1 MKDIKGF
8 CKLMDLSIPE
18 YAHFDYYIK
27 QLSKTEK
34 WKNIY
39 QLVNMY
45 ELAESQHSDLY
56 QFRMDKSNEIINFIK
71 STRAFQELNDD
82 NLIPDYPTTK
92 NFVYDEDKK
101 YLSVDIRKANWTI
114 LKKYDPDFLNELGNS
129 YEELLDKFD
138 LPKIFH
144 YSKSLRQFIFGNLN
158 PKRQIK
164 AQRVIIEDLINK
176 YKHLNL
182 EIACVKSDEVIWIIR
197 DNNQLYEVLNNLDNN
212 LFKAKIFTVER
223 VEDFRINSYC
233 DEHSNYLYKE
243 MVGCNGNLFFINL
256 KKYILDE
263 KPDIKDLFFRVD
275 GRTAIWFI
283 ENLTVNLAN

>member
-1 MKDIKGF
+1 MRDIKGF

-18 YAHFDYYIK
+18 YAHFDYYIE
-27 QLSKTEK
+27 QLSKTER

-39 QLVNMY
+39 QLVNLY

-114 LKKYDPDFLNELGNS
+114 LKKYDPDFLNELGHS
-129 YEELLDKFD
+129 YEDLLDKFN
-138 LPKIFH
+138 LPEIFH
-144 YSKSLRQFIFGNLN
+144 HSKSLRQFIFGNLN

-164 AQRVIIEDLINK
+164 SQRVIIENLLNQ

-182 EIACVKSDEVIWIIR
+182 EVACVKSDEVIWVID
-197 DNNQLYEVLNNLDNN
+197 DNNQLEEILNTLDNN
-212 LFKAKIFTVER
+212 LFKAKIFTVQR
-223 VEDFRINSYC
+223 VEDFRINSYY
-233 DEHSNYLYKE
+233 DENWHYLYKE
-243 MVGCNGNLFFINL
+243 MVGCNGNFFFMNL

-263 KPDIKDLFFRVD
+263 KLDIKDLYFRID
-275 GRTAIWFI
+275 GKTAVWFV
-283 ENLTVNLAN
+283 ENLNLELN

>member
-1 MKDIKGF
+1 MRDIKGF

-18 YAHFDYYIK
+18 YTHFDYYIE
-27 QLSKTEK
+27 QLSKTER

-39 QLVNMY
+39 QLVNLY

-82 NLIPDYPTTK
+82 NLISDYPTTK
-92 NFVYDEDKK
+92 NFVYENKK

-129 YEELLDKFD
+129 YEDLLDKFN
-138 LPKIFH
+138 LHEIFH
-144 YSKSLRQFIFGNLN
+144 HSKSLRQFIFGNLN

-164 AQRVIIEDLINK
+164 AQRVIIEELLNQH
-176 YKHLNL
+176 KHLNL
-182 EIACVKSDEVIWIIR
+182 EVACVKSDEIIWIIE
-197 DNNQLYEVLNNLDNN
+197 DDNQLQEVLNTLDNN
-212 LFKAKIFTVER
+212 LFKAKIFTVQR
-223 VEDFRINSYC
+223 VEDFRINSYY
-233 DEHSNYLYKE
+233 DRNWNYLYKE
-243 MVGCNGNLFFINL
+243 MVGCNGNFFFMNL

-263 KPDIKDLFFRVD
+263 KLDIRDLYFRVD
-275 GRTAIWFI
+275 DRTAIWVI
-283 ENLTVNLAN
+283 ENLNLELN